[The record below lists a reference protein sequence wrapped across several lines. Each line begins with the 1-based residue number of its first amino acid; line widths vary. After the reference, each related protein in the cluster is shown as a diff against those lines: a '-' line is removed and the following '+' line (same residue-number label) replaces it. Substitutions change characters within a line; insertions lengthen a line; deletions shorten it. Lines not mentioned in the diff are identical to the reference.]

1 MLNALQSWHSHSDL
15 SESESVWMK
24 LSLSSAGQ
32 WLSSW
37 VTDAL
42 LTSGSVTPKGLGG
55 TKPSNP
61 LLNAWGDSC
70 YSPHTTYDF
79 FPHKCRRIIVSTS
92 HFAWNGFKTVR
103 VSIISICSSSLPS
116 SNCYMIW
123 MVYQSLKPI
132 DIQLKS
138 RSWTDESLHL
148 KHAQVGCCVA
158 VIYQFITFCTIWP
171 LNTSMPSK
179 DFWSCF
185 KLSLLRTLII

>member
-42 LTSGSVTPKGLGG
+42 LTSGSVMPKGLGG

-79 FPHKCRRIIVSTS
+79 FPHNCRRIIVSTS
-92 HFAWNGFKTVR
+92 HFARNGFKTVR

-116 SNCYMIW
+116 SNCYIIW
-123 MVYQSLKPI
+123 MVYQSLKPFFMYCLAYWYTVKVKI
-132 DIQLKS
+132 LNRWVIPPETRAS
-138 RSWTDESLHL
+138 RMLCCCNLSIYHILYYLTAEYV
-148 KHAQVGCCVA
+148 HA
-158 VIYQFITFCTIWP
+158 
-171 LNTSMPSK
+171 
-179 DFWSCF
+179 
-185 KLSLLRTLII
+185 